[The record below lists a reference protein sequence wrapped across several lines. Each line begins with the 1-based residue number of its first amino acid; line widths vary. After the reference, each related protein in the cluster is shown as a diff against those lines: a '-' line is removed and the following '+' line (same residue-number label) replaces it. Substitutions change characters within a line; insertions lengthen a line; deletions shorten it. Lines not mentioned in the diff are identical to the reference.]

1 MSSAGAKLDIIIPVY
16 NEGAGIVRVL
26 DALRSRVRT
35 PFRVLICYDFDED
48 DTLPAIAGA
57 DTGGIAVHLVKN
69 TGRGPHQAIMA
80 GFDESSAPF
89 VLVYPADDDFNAGIV
104 DQLVSRAEAG
114 ADIVCPSRLMKG
126 GRMVGAPLLKSVIV
140 HASNFALHHVA
151 GLPTHDASNGFR
163 LFTRRVLDTIPIES
177 TEGFTY
183 SIELLVKS
191 QRLGWRIEEVPA
203 SWYERS
209 TGTSRFRVVQWL
221 PAYLRWFLYAFAT
234 KYLGRRDVPRRV
246 HLPPADPASHL
257 TTP

>member
-1 MSSAGAKLDIIIPVY
+1 M
-16 NEGAGIVRVL
+16 
-26 DALRSRVRT
+26 
-35 PFRVLICYDFDED
+35 
-48 DTLPAIAGA
+48 
-57 DTGGIAVHLVKN
+57 
-69 TGRGPHQAIMA
+69 
-80 GFDESSAPF
+80 
-89 VLVYPADDDFNAGIV
+89 
-104 DQLVSRAEAG
+104 
-114 ADIVCPSRLMKG
+114 
-126 GRMVGAPLLKSVIV
+126 
-140 HASNFALHHVA
+140 
-151 GLPTHDASNGFR
+151 
-163 LFTRRVLDTIPIES
+163 LDTIPIES